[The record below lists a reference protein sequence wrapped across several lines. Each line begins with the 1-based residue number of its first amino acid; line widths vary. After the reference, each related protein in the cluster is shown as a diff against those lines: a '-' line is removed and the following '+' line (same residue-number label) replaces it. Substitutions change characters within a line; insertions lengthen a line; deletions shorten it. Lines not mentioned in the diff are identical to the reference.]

1 MRADPVRICPSLL
14 IVTTRSMDLREHV
27 GGQVA
32 NVVLEYL
39 KALAWPLIVLFI
51 ALAFRDEFKK
61 LLGRLKEVKGGG
73 FGAVFSEAVQEAQR
87 VAEAAASE
95 TTAADEPPA
104 SAPTEASFDAIR
116 AVATELP
123 NAAVLAAWGVVEG
136 RMVEAVQV
144 AAPEELATGRPRIP
158 ITLIPVLE
166 RAGLN
171 PMAVVALNNL
181 RTLRNQAAHFSG
193 PIDIA
198 TARSYVDTAE
208 LGANLLNAFISN
220 FRS

>member
-1 MRADPVRICPSLL
+1 VQIGNL
-14 IVTTRSMDLREHV
+14 
-27 GGQVA
+27 
-32 NVVLEYL
+32 VLEYL

-51 ALAFRDEFKK
+51 ALAFREEFKK
-61 LLGRLKEVKGGG
+61 FLGRLQEVKGGG
-73 FGAVFSEAVQEAQR
+73 FGAVFSEGLQETQR

-95 TTAADEPPA
+95 TATDEPAAP
-104 SAPTEASFDAIR
+104 APTEASFDAIR

-136 RMVEAVQV
+136 RMLTAAQV
-144 AAPEELATGRPRIP
+144 AAPEELATGRPRTP

-181 RTLRNQAAHFSG
+181 RSLRNQAAHFSG
-193 PIDIA
+193 PIEVA
-198 TARSYVDTAE
+198 TARDYVDTAE
-208 LGANLLNAFISN
+208 LGANLLNTFISN
-220 FRS
+220 VSTNQTV